1 MEDSKLERRITE
13 LKVQYTRYRYFRA
26 KSELNKLRALE
37 EEDFETAAKERDNLV
52 VLAEKIHEVSIKR
65 NELLNRKKQ

>member
-1 MEDSKLERRITE
+1 MEDSKLERRIIE

>member
-1 MEDSKLERRITE
+1 MEDSKLERRIIE
-13 LKVQYTRYRYFRA
+13 LNVQYTKCCYFRA

-52 VLAEKIHEVSIKR
+52 VLDEKIHEVSIKR
-65 NELLNRKKQ
+65 SELLISKKQ